1 MNYYY
6 KALDLLKTTFES
18 CQFVNTITQGLNVID
33 NQKKNVFPL
42 VHINI
47 LSASLP
53 QGTANFRFEISVVDI
68 RNQSKEPVTDKFRG
82 NDNEIDNLNTTF
94 AIINEAVTKLRLSV
108 DDFEFEIGELQPILM
123 ANTNAL
129 DGWRIEIGIGFSNNE
144 LEVCC
149 DD

>member
-6 KALDLLKTTFES
+6 KALNLLKTTFES
-18 CQFVNTITQGLNVID
+18 CQFVNTVTQGLNVID
-33 NQKKNVFPL
+33 NQKKNIFPL

-53 QGTANFRFEISVVDI
+53 KGMANFRFEISVVDI

-82 NDNEIDNLNTTF
+82 NDNEIDNLNTTH
-94 AIINEAVTKLRLSV
+94 AIINEAVTKLRLSPA
-108 DDFEFEIGELQPILM
+108 DFTFEISELQPILM
-123 ANTNAL
+123 AHTNAL
-129 DGWRIEIGIGFSNNE
+129 DGWRVEIEVGFSNNE

-149 DD
+149 DE